1 MRISKRIFLVVA
13 AVAVLVLVVG
23 FASLALTSGHVTA
36 VASFDPS
43 MGQFPEGV
51 AVDKTGDIFV
61 GLGPPLG
68 PYGEIRKIGPDG
80 SQTSVVQIEGGPG
93 PSGLAIDVQ
102 GTLYFGLFTMDE
114 ATRGVYRVN
123 GEGAYERLPGTGA
136 IMLPNGLAFDKRGN
150 LYVTDS
156 IPGIVWRI
164 PRDGSAE
171 AWYVDEALV
180 GCGFDPSLPPVGAN
194 GIVYWHNDL
203 YVASTEQGLIMR
215 IPVLPDG
222 AVGQAEIIA
231 GEAGCT
237 PGPMDGLDSVDGLAM
252 DVHGNI
258 FAALVI
264 QNKLVRLNTTT
275 GEITELLSD
284 ADGLHNPASIAF
296 GTGMGQRET
305 VFITNFALIQPVPG
319 ASLGPA
325 VLGYDVG
332 TAGLPLP

>member
-123 GEGAYERLPGTGA
+123 GEGAYERLPG
-136 IMLPNGLAFDKRGN
+136 PGL
-150 LYVTDS
+150 S
-156 IPGIVWRI
+156 CCPM
-164 PRDGSAE
+164 
-171 AWYVDEALV
+171 AWPLTSEGTSGY
-180 GCGFDPSLPPVGAN
+180 AN
-194 GIVYWHNDL
+194 
-203 YVASTEQGLIMR
+203 S
-215 IPVLPDG
+215 
-222 AVGQAEIIA
+222 
-231 GEAGCT
+231 
-237 PGPMDGLDSVDGLAM
+237 
-252 DVHGNI
+252 
-258 FAALVI
+258 
-264 QNKLVRLNTTT
+264 RL
-275 GEITELLSD
+275 
-284 ADGLHNPASIAF
+284 
-296 GTGMGQRET
+296 
-305 VFITNFALIQPVPG
+305 
-319 ASLGPA
+319 
-325 VLGYDVG
+325 
-332 TAGLPLP
+332 